1 MYPSR
6 ERPGADLVLL
16 HAVAVWLCDSR
27 EQALA
32 QVQALVAA
40 QPRRGLTGWLS
51 DLIRT
56 LVQDEQR
63 ARPAVRA
70 PGLRQS
76 GGDRFDALAGLLSLE
91 RQVAVGLDHPLV
103 AREPR
108 RLQVLQWQLKRGC
121 LAAAVR
127 ALWPTRRAMFVLLHV
142 FALPIARVA
151 EIFET
156 TPTSIRVTNSRT
168 LRTLAGYLGPRC
180 QHLAADNPCRCEDRL
195 GGALADAFVAWPASD
210 LDEQVAKAPL
220 FDGQRRDVAA
230 LYAGLP
236 AVQADARALE
246 VLGELATRLAAEP
259 DPVRAAR
266 GA

>member
-1 MYPSR
+1 MHTSLDRPP
-6 ERPGADLVLL
+6 PGADLVLL
-16 HAVAVWLCDSR
+16 HAVAVWLCASR

-32 QVQALVAA
+32 QVEGLVAA

-63 ARPAVRA
+63 AH
-70 PGLRQS
+70 LRQG
-76 GGDRFDALAGLLSLE
+76 GGDRFDALAELLSRE
-91 RQVAVGLDHPLV
+91 REVAAPLDHPLV

-168 LRTLAGYLGPRC
+168 LRTLAGFLGPRC

-195 GGALADAFVAWPASD
+195 GGALADAFVAWPVSEH
-210 LDEQVAKAPL
+210 DEQVATAPL

-246 VLGELATRLAAEP
+246 VLGELTTRLAA
-259 DPVRAAR
+259 DAVRAAR